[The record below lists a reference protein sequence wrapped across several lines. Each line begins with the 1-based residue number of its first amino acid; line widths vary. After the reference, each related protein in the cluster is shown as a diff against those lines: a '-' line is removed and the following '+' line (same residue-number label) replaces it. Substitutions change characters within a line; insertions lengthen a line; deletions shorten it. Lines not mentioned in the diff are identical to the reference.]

1 MIELYPQIKAIHV
14 ATALTSGTLF
24 ALRGS
29 AVQLRMAW
37 PMSAGVR
44 YLSYSIDSVLLITAL
59 WLVILLPGAVFA
71 NGWLAMKLVLLVA
84 YILFGTFALKRGRT
98 RKIRLLCFAVALF
111 VFVNLYAIARTHDPL
126 GPWMLLR
133 DWVLRGSA

>member
-14 ATALTSGTLF
+14 TTALISGTLF
-24 ALRGS
+24 ALRGA

-37 PMSAGVR
+37 PMSAGPR

-59 WLVILLPGAVFA
+59 WLVYTLPGAVFG

-98 RKIRLLCFAVALF
+98 QKIRLLCFAVALF
-111 VFVNLYAIARTHDPL
+111 IFANLYAIARTHDPL
-126 GPWMLLR
+126 GPWMLLQ
-133 DWVLRGSA
+133 DWILRGTA